1 MLHAGE
7 GEAEATLHQGAL
19 FALILFARLDVDQ
32 FGAKIDYRKV
42 VFEKLW
48 QVERASPFVALLVK
62 VDRADAV
69 LASLEVGRDFDYVVV
84 CTHVAE

>member
-42 VFEKLW
+42 VFEKMLGYLNPGGYLILSGT
-48 QVERASPFVALLVK
+48 ETGYRTKA
-62 VDRADAV
+62 
-69 LASLEVGRDFDYVVV
+69 
-84 CTHVAE
+84 AEKIRPNIFRKTN